1 MAINKVILLGRVGKD
16 PETRDV
22 NGDKKAEFTIATTD
36 RAYTN
41 KNGIQ
46 VPERTEWHNI
56 VVWRGLAEIAER
68 YVHKGD
74 LIYIEGKLTT
84 RSWESDGQKHYRTE
98 IQCSTLELLG
108 NKSSDKAD
116 VNDDSQWS

>member
-22 NGDKKAEFTIATTD
+22 NGDKKVEFTLATTD
-36 RAYTN
+36 RAYTTQS
-41 KNGIQ
+41 GVQ

-56 VVWRGLAEIAER
+56 VVWRGIADVAEK

-74 LIYIEGKLTT
+74 MLYIEGKLMT
-84 RSWESDGQKHYRTE
+84 RSWEKDGQKHYRTE
-98 IQCSTLELLG
+98 IQCTGLELLG
-108 NKSSDKAD
+108 NRQAD
-116 VNDDSQWS
+116 ASNEPF

>member
-16 PETRDV
+16 PEIRDV
-22 NGDKKAEFTIATTD
+22 NGDKKAEFAIATTD
-36 RAYTN
+36 RAYTA
-41 KNGIQ
+41 KSGVQ

-74 LIYIEGKLTT
+74 LLYIEGKLTT

-108 NKSSDKAD
+108 NKSGGKAD
-116 VNDDSQWS
+116 INDDSQWS